1 MKRMASETKRL
12 SKWKSDWLHQK
23 DGAGDS
29 FSEYFVKSDEFNTKC
44 LWCKKLIFHG
54 SAGRAALSQH
64 AKSKGHCSVADS
76 RKQRNVAQMLLVST
90 DEDKNNNDDEGIV
103 DENETRAQGEEKR
116 LSLKTR
122 TFVLQKLSA
131 PPTLPNNRL
140 GLEDQVTAAGA
151 LLVMKADESDWSYAP
166 GRQEDCRD

>member
-1 MKRMASETKRL
+1 MA
-12 SKWKSDWLHQK
+12 D
-23 DGAGDS
+23 A
-29 FSEYFVKSDEFNTKC
+29 
-44 LWCKKLIFHG
+44 
-54 SAGRAALSQH
+54 
-64 AKSKGHCSVADS
+64 

-90 DEDKNNNDDEGIV
+90 DMMKIKTPMYEGIV
-103 DENETRAQGEEKR
+103 DENETPAQGEEKR

-131 PPTLPNNRL
+131 PPTLANNRL